1 MRGKLLPAASRPRL
15 KAATTKKKFRKSRKV
30 FVSNLPRTFAIVRL
44 FPIFFLDS
52 TRKRVTRAL
61 TNSSGSLFVR
71 VVSSP
76 HFETTLFEYGLQ
88 CVSVRLVRR
97 GSKPPRHCAERI
109 AVLMGTATTDSV
121 RKCSA
126 VSALGQK
133 QTFSEACGMSAL
145 PPKADVGTQSR
156 NVRFVPIADS
166 CTAAIIGRLRT
177 DTERR
182 LCRTSE
188 ASCFPA
194 NGTT

>member
-15 KAATTKKKFRKSRKV
+15 KAASTKKRFRTSRKV
-30 FVSNLPRTFAIVRL
+30 FVFNLPRTFAIVRL

-97 GSKPPRHCAERI
+97 GSKPPRHCAEPI

-126 VSALGQK
+126 MSALGQK
-133 QTFSEACGMSAL
+133 RKSPA
-145 PPKADVGTQSR
+145 SR
-156 NVRFVPIADS
+156 NQLVSGGEQRRWNGHPERFCRFQISDQFV
-166 CTAAIIGRLRT
+166 
-177 DTERR
+177 
-182 LCRTSE
+182 LCRCLHWQVSRCC
-188 ASCFPA
+188 S
-194 NGTT
+194 